1 MKKLYIFPIV
11 IAFLISGNATAF
23 DKDDTHPRL
32 TEKAIESSE
41 FKDNG
46 YLEDNL
52 NLPNG
57 TGTVVDGLTI
67 KRWLKDGS
75 KLEDEPQCRASNH
88 FHNPL
93 EPWTESYMSDQPWF
107 INLWC
112 SGGEYPPGNI
122 KSDVHWAT
130 GYTEPAPD
138 GTKVDTGNQW
148 DWDHAREYYY
158 IYLTGKDFQG
168 NPVATTEDQT
178 GVSGINRP
186 LVCSILI

>member
-1 MKKLYIFPIV
+1 MKRLFFLPVIIV
-11 IAFLISGNATAF
+11 LLISGNVSGF
-23 DKDDTHPRL
+23 DNKVTHPEL
-32 TEKAIESSE
+32 TDKAIKSSNI
-41 FKDNG
+41 DV
-46 YLEDNL
+46 YLKNNL
-52 NLPNG
+52 NLL
-57 TGTVVDGLTI
+57 DGVNTTI
-67 KRWLKDGS
+67 KGVEIKDQLKDGS
-75 KLEDEPQCRASNH
+75 FLEDGHSCRASNH

-138 GTKVDTGNQW
+138 GAKVDTGNQW
-148 DWDHAREYYY
+148 DWDHAREHYY

-168 NPVATTEDQT
+168 NPVATTKDQRQEK
-178 GVSGINRP
+178 V
-186 LVCSILI
+186 